1 VVAVHLLILISLQ
14 NYLAYGHGGQV
25 MPALWF
31 RYDLSPITVAYTEKR
46 QPFYHFLTMVRAL
59 VDHMLLSVYYCM
71 C

>member
-1 VVAVHLLILISLQ
+1 
-14 NYLAYGHGGQV
+14 

-71 C
+71 CSNQVILCKRPVKL